1 MSIDVSQLYEDSI
14 ALQDSDAVNSLNS
27 TTPTSDTGTKSRNI
41 PKFRAFS
48 FRMTFKADFS
58 NAVDKRAL
66 LREHISNRMRLER
79 PRYVT
84 SQIAFYDDS
93 RLSEQPDIDGF
104 VSIELHGY
112 VQTNNGTR
120 VPAMQLWIEEADWTA
135 IPGGLAGDKD
145 FEKNTQRFEDESEAW
160 TRLNVF
166 GSVGMNNH
174 GRAKNARKVGC
185 HKPILILRFSKSHL
199 FVLSCLH
206 TIVRYSS

>member
-1 MSIDVSQLYEDSI
+1 
-14 ALQDSDAVNSLNS
+14 
-27 TTPTSDTGTKSRNI
+27 
-41 PKFRAFS
+41 
-48 FRMTFKADFS
+48 
-58 NAVDKRAL
+58 
-66 LREHISNRMRLER
+66 MRLER

-145 FEKNTQRFEDESEAW
+145 FEKNMQRFEDESEAW
-160 TRLNVF
+160 TRLNIF

-185 HKPILILRFSKSHL
+185 HKSILKSHL

>member
-14 ALQDSDAVNSLNS
+14 ASQDSDAVNSLNS

-93 RLSEQPDIDGF
+93 RLSGEPDIDGF

-135 IPGGLAGDKD
+135 IPG
-145 FEKNTQRFEDESEAW
+145 FENNMQRFEDESEAW
-160 TRLNVF
+160 TTRLNIF

-185 HKPILILRFSKSHL
+185 HKSILILNFSKLHI
-199 FVLSCLH
+199 FILSCLH
-206 TIVRYSS
+206 TIVE

>member
-14 ALQDSDAVNSLNS
+14 ASQDSDAVNSLNS

-120 VPAMQLWIEEADWTA
+120 VPAMQLWVEEADWTA
-135 IPGGLAGDKD
+135 IPGSLAGDKD
-145 FEKNTQRFEDESEAW
+145 FENNMQRFEDENYAL
-160 TRLNVF
+160 TRLNIF
-166 GSVGMNNH
+166 GRVGMNSTDE
-174 GRAKNARKVGC
+174 RRTPERLAA
-185 HKPILILRFSKSHL
+185 ISQS
-199 FVLSCLH
+199 
-206 TIVRYSS
+206 